1 MVTSFATAYVK
12 SHQILSQSTTLNVY
26 SKCISEFYSSRFSKS
41 VKNISSF
48 LQEQD
53 TYIDHI
59 TVNDWKWR
67 YRINFTDRFIFSRID
82 MQLYKS
88 IVQESY
94 GYTCNNK
101 DCCIIEYNVFLN
113 VWKVIQNFFCVKR
126 NLHKIVIRPSPITGY
141 QGIRYTLYKYCLHMY
156 YKLFIST
163 KISKQCF

>member
-1 MVTSFATAYVK
+1 MVTIFATAYVK

-53 TYIDHI
+53 TCIDHI

-82 MQLYKS
+82 M
-88 IVQESY
+88 
-94 GYTCNNK
+94 
-101 DCCIIEYNVFLN
+101 
-113 VWKVIQNFFCVKR
+113 
-126 NLHKIVIRPSPITGY
+126 
-141 QGIRYTLYKYCLHMY
+141 
-156 YKLFIST
+156 
-163 KISKQCF
+163 